1 MLSFFELWNK
11 GYLLWLISKD
21 NPNVP
26 AEGFSTTY
34 LYGVLGVGLLVV
46 SMLIPYLLGSINSA
60 VIISRVRYGDDIRK
74 HGSGNAGMTNM
85 LRTYG
90 KGAAVATL
98 LGDVLKTA
106 LAVSLASCLMS
117 VQLGGWIAGLFC
129 MLGHVFPVYYGF
141 KGGKGVLC
149 AATAIGILSWEALV
163 ILLLLFV
170 GVVATSKYVSLGSIL
185 AAGMLPIVINFL
197 NAIKG
202 TGGINGFISI
212 AMALFVI
219 WCHRSNIKRIQNRTE
234 NKLSFKKKKAEE
246 ED

>member
-1 MLSFFELWNK
+1 MTFAELWGK
-11 GYLLWLISKD
+11 GYFFWFLSAE
-21 NPNVP
+21 NPNTP
-26 AEGFSTTY
+26 AEGFPAPVF
-34 LYGVLGVGLLVV
+34 YGVLAVGFLLV

-60 VIISRVRYGDDIRK
+60 VIISRVRYRDDVRN

-98 LGDVLKTA
+98 LGDVAKTA
-106 LAVSLASCLMS
+106 IAVVLASLLMS

-129 MLGHVFPVYYGF
+129 MIGHVFPIYYRF

-170 GVVATSKYVSLGSIL
+170 GVVAMSKYVSLGSVL
-185 AAGMLPIVINFL
+185 AAGMLPIVVSFL
-197 NAIKG
+197 NAMKE

-219 WCHRSNIKRIQNRTE
+219 WCHRGNIKRIQDRTE
-234 NKLSFKKKKAEE
+234 NKLSFRKKSE
-246 ED
+246 

>member
-1 MLSFFELWNK
+1 MMTFNELWNK
-11 GYLLWLISKD
+11 GYLLWLLSNE
-21 NPNVP
+21 NPATP
-26 AEGFSTTY
+26 AGGHTATFF
-34 LYGVLGVGLLVV
+34 YGVLGVGLLVV

-60 VIISRVRYGDDIRK
+60 VIISRVRYGDDVRK

-106 LAVSLASCLMS
+106 MAVCLASCLMS

-149 AATAIGILSWEALV
+149 AATAIGVLSWEALV

-170 GVVATSKYVSLGSIL
+170 GVVAMSKYVSLGSIL

-197 NAIKG
+197 NAMKG

-234 NKLSFKKKKAEE
+234 NKLSFKKKKSE
-246 ED
+246 

>member
-1 MLSFFELWNK
+1 MTFFELWNK
-11 GYLLWLISKD
+11 GYLLWLLSSD
-21 NPNVP
+21 NPATP
-26 AEGFSTTY
+26 AEGHSPAFF
-34 LYGVLGVGLLVV
+34 YGVFAVGLLVV
-46 SMLIPYLLGSINSA
+46 SALIPYLLGSINSA
-60 VIISRVRYGDDIRK
+60 VIISRVRYGDDIRR

-90 KGAAVATL
+90 KGAAAATL

-106 LAVSLASCLMS
+106 IGVSLASCLMS

-129 MLGHVFPVYYGF
+129 MIGHVFPVYYGF

-149 AATAIGILSWEALV
+149 AATAIGLLSWEALV
-163 ILLLLFV
+163 ILMLLFV
-170 GVVATSKYVSLGSIL
+170 GVVAMSKYVSLGSIL
-185 AAGMLPIVINFL
+185 AAGMLPIIINFL
-197 NAIKG
+197 NAMKQ

-234 NKLSFKKKKAEE
+234 NKLSFKKKKSE
-246 ED
+246 

>member
-1 MLSFFELWNK
+1 MTTLYEIWNK
-11 GYLLWLISKD
+11 GYLLWLISNE
-21 NPNVP
+21 NPATP
-26 AEGFSTTY
+26 AEGHPASFF
-34 LYGVLGVGLLVV
+34 YGVLAVGLLVA
-46 SMLIPYLLGSINSA
+46 SMLLPYLLGSINSA
-60 VIISRVRYGDDIRK
+60 VIISRLRYRDDIRR

-106 LAVSLASCLMS
+106 LAVSIASCLMS

-129 MLGHVFPVYYGF
+129 MIGHVFPVYYQF

-149 AATAIGILSWEALV
+149 AATAIGLLSWEALV

-170 GVVATSKYVSLGSIL
+170 AVVAMSKYVSLGSVL
-185 AAGMLPIVINFL
+185 AAGMLPIIVNFL
-197 NAIKG
+197 NAMKG
-202 TGGINGFISI
+202 TGGINGVISV

-234 NKLSFKKKKAEE
+234 NKLSFKKKSE
-246 ED
+246 